1 MNKIFYILL
10 FLLLLGS
17 SEIHAQEIQS
27 DSIVK
32 ELLKEWGVPI
42 TDHNQVKLLK
52 NGKAKFADMFDAIA
66 QAKHHIHLEYF
77 NFRNDS
83 IASVLFELLAQKAAE
98 GVEVRALFDAFGNM
112 SNNQPLKNK
121 HLKEIR
127 ARGIEIY
134 KFDPIRFPYVNHV
147 LKRDHRKIVVIDGKV
162 AYTGGMNVADYYL
175 NGTPQVGSWR
185 DMHMSIEGPAVNDLQ
200 RIFLKTWNKV
210 TKQHL
215 DGEAYFF
222 VEDKKVSSAEESIQ
236 HSSNVE
242 ASNIKASNLG
252 ESNGKDFNLEDS
264 NIKDSNLGTS
274 SFGESNPKEYNIGE
288 SNSKESNLVESSLK
302 DSNLGKS
309 NVEDSNL
316 VESIPKEPNPKESL
330 LEEFNLGTS
339 NSEDFFLVVSKNAN
353 LPLLHAVLTELD
365 TLHAG
370 IGPVH
375 TVVELA
381 IVDREPGVT
390 PKWIRRAYAASIDE
404 ADEKIQLINPYFVPT
419 HSIKKALKKALK
431 RGIDV
436 EIMISSKSD
445 IPFTPDASLYFAYK
459 LVKRGAKVYLYDKG
473 FHHSKI
479 MMVDDTFC
487 TLGSANLNSRSLRY
501 DYEVNAFIFDKGV
514 TKEMTDMFQADKQD
528 STELTKEIWKKR
540 SRWKRFVGWFA
551 NIFAPFL

>member
-236 HSSNVE
+236 HPSNIE
-242 ASNIKASNLG
+242 ASNIKTSNLG

-309 NVEDSNL
+309 NVEEFNL
-316 VESIPKEPNPKESL
+316 GESSLKEPSPKESL

-339 NSEDFFLVVSKNAN
+339 NSEESFLDVSKNEN
-353 LPLLHAVLTELD
+353 LPLLQAVLTELD
-365 TLHAG
+365 TVHAG

-375 TVVELA
+375 TDVELA

-528 STELTKEIWKKR
+528 STELTKEVWKKR

>member
-236 HSSNVE
+236 H
-242 ASNIKASNLG
+242 
-252 ESNGKDFNLEDS
+252 
-264 NIKDSNLGTS
+264 
-274 SFGESNPKEYNIGE
+274 P
-288 SNSKESNLVESSLK
+288 
-302 DSNLGKS
+302 
-309 NVEDSNL
+309 
-316 VESIPKEPNPKESL
+316 
-330 LEEFNLGTS
+330 
-339 NSEDFFLVVSKNAN
+339 
-353 LPLLHAVLTELD
+353 
-365 TLHAG
+365 
-370 IGPVH
+370 
-375 TVVELA
+375 
-381 IVDREPGVT
+381 
-390 PKWIRRAYAASIDE
+390 
-404 ADEKIQLINPYFVPT
+404 
-419 HSIKKALKKALK
+419 
-431 RGIDV
+431 
-436 EIMISSKSD
+436 
-445 IPFTPDASLYFAYK
+445 
-459 LVKRGAKVYLYDKG
+459 
-473 FHHSKI
+473 
-479 MMVDDTFC
+479 
-487 TLGSANLNSRSLRY
+487 
-501 DYEVNAFIFDKGV
+501 
-514 TKEMTDMFQADKQD
+514 
-528 STELTKEIWKKR
+528 
-540 SRWKRFVGWFA
+540 
-551 NIFAPFL
+551 

>member
-236 HSSNVE
+236 DTSNVE
-242 ASNIKASNLG
+242 ASNIRASNLG
-252 ESNGKDFNLEDS
+252 ESNVKDSSLEDS
-264 NIKDSNLGTS
+264 NIKDSYLGAS
-274 SFGESNPKEYNIGE
+274 SLGESNSKESNIGK

-309 NVEDSNL
+309 NVEEFNL

-339 NSEDFFLVVSKNAN
+339 NSEESFLDVSKNEN
-353 LPLLHAVLTELD
+353 LPLLQAVLTELD
-365 TLHAG
+365 TVHAG

-375 TVVELA
+375 TDVELV

-514 TKEMTDMFQADKQD
+514 TKEMTNMFQADKQD

>member
-175 NGTPQVGSWR
+175 NGTPHVGSWR

-236 HSSNVE
+236 HPSNVE

-252 ESNGKDFNLEDS
+252 ESNVKDSNLEAS

-309 NVEDSNL
+309 NVEEFNL
-316 VESIPKEPNPKESL
+316 GESSLKEPSPKESL

-339 NSEDFFLVVSKNAN
+339 NSEESFLDVSKNEN
-353 LPLLHAVLTELD
+353 LPLLQAVLTELD
-365 TLHAG
+365 TVHAG

-375 TVVELA
+375 TDVELA

>member
-1 MNKIFYILL
+1 
-10 FLLLLGS
+10 
-17 SEIHAQEIQS
+17 
-27 DSIVK
+27 
-32 ELLKEWGVPI
+32 
-42 TDHNQVKLLK
+42 
-52 NGKAKFADMFDAIA
+52 
-66 QAKHHIHLEYF
+66 
-77 NFRNDS
+77 
-83 IASVLFELLAQKAAE
+83 
-98 GVEVRALFDAFGNM
+98 M

-236 HSSNVE
+236 HPSNVE

-252 ESNGKDFNLEDS
+252 ESNVKDSNLEDS
-264 NIKDSNLGTS
+264 NIKDSNLV
-274 SFGESNPKEYNIGE
+274 ESHVEE
-288 SNSKESNLVESSLK
+288 FNLGESSLK
-302 DSNLGKS
+302 
-309 NVEDSNL
+309 
-316 VESIPKEPNPKESL
+316 EPSPKESL

-339 NSEDFFLVVSKNAN
+339 NSEESFLDVSKNEN
-353 LPLLHAVLTELD
+353 LPLLQAVLTELD
-365 TLHAG
+365 TVHAG

-375 TVVELA
+375 TDVELA

-501 DYEVNAFIFDKGV
+501 DYEVNAFISV
-514 TKEMTDMFQADKQD
+514 SYTH
-528 STELTKEIWKKR
+528 LTL
-540 SRWKRFVGWFA
+540 
-551 NIFAPFL
+551 PTT

>member
-83 IASVLFELLAQKAAE
+83 IASVLFGLLAQKAAE

-215 DGEAYFF
+215 DGEVYFF
-222 VEDKKVSSAEESIQ
+222 VEDKKVPSAEESIQ
-236 HSSNVE
+236 HTSNVE
-242 ASNIKASNLG
+242 VSNI
-252 ESNGKDFNLEDS
+252 EDS
-264 NIKDSNLGTS
+264 YLGAS
-274 SFGESNPKEYNIGE
+274 SL
-288 SNSKESNLVESSLK
+288 KESNLVESNSK
-302 DSNLGKS
+302 
-309 NVEDSNL
+309 DSNL
-316 VESIPKEPNPKESL
+316 VESHVEELNLVESSLKEPSPKESL

-339 NSEDFFLVVSKNAN
+339 NPKESPLDVSKNDN
-353 LPLLHAVLTELD
+353 LPLLQAVLTELD
-365 TLHAG
+365 TVHAG
-370 IGPVH
+370 IGPLH
-375 TVVELA
+375 TDVELA

-514 TKEMTDMFQADKQD
+514 TREMTDMFQADKQD

>member
-236 HSSNVE
+236 DTSNVE
-242 ASNIKASNLG
+242 ASNIRASNLG
-252 ESNGKDFNLEDS
+252 ESNVKDSSLEDS
-264 NIKDSNLGTS
+264 NIKDSYLGAS
-274 SFGESNPKEYNIGE
+274 SLGESNSKESNIGK

-309 NVEDSNL
+309 NVEEFNL

-339 NSEDFFLVVSKNAN
+339 NSEESFLDVSKNEN
-353 LPLLHAVLTELD
+353 LPLLQAVLTELD
-365 TLHAG
+365 TVHAG

-375 TVVELA
+375 TDVELA

-390 PKWIRRAYAASIDE
+390 TKWIRRAYAASIDE

-514 TKEMTDMFQADKQD
+514 TKEMTNMFQADKQD

>member
-10 FLLLLGS
+10 FLFLLGS

-83 IASVLFELLAQKAAE
+83 IAGVLFELLAQKAAE

-222 VEDKKVSSAEESIQ
+222 VEDKKVPSAEESIQ
-236 HSSNVE
+236 HTSNVE
-242 ASNIKASNLG
+242 DSYLGASSL
-252 ESNGKDFNLEDS
+252 
-264 NIKDSNLGTS
+264 
-274 SFGESNPKEYNIGE
+274 KEPNIGE
-288 SNSKESNLVESSLK
+288 SNSKESNLGKSNSTELPLEESGFKESNLVESSLK
-302 DSNLGKS
+302 
-309 NVEDSNL
+309 
-316 VESIPKEPNPKESL
+316 EPSPKESL

-339 NSEDFFLVVSKNAN
+339 KPKESSLDVFKNDN
-353 LPLLHAVLTELD
+353 LPLLQAVLTELD
-365 TLHAG
+365 TVHAG
-370 IGPVH
+370 IGPLH
-375 TVVELA
+375 TDVELA

-390 PKWIRRAYAASIDE
+390 PKWIRRAYAVSIDE
-404 ADEKIQLINPYFVPT
+404 ADKKIQLINPYFVPT

-528 STELTKEIWKKR
+528 STELTKEIWTKR

>member
-222 VEDKKVSSAEESIQ
+222 VEDNKVSSAEESIQ
-236 HSSNVE
+236 DTSNVE
-242 ASNIKASNLG
+242 ASNIRASNLG
-252 ESNGKDFNLEDS
+252 ESNVKDSSLEDS
-264 NIKDSNLGTS
+264 NIKDSYLGAS
-274 SFGESNPKEYNIGE
+274 SLGESNSKESNIGK

-309 NVEDSNL
+309 NVEEFNL

-339 NSEDFFLVVSKNAN
+339 NSEESFLDVSKNEN
-353 LPLLHAVLTELD
+353 LPLLQAVLTELD
-365 TLHAG
+365 TVHAG

-375 TVVELA
+375 TDVELA

-514 TKEMTDMFQADKQD
+514 TKEMTNMFQADKQD

>member
-1 MNKIFYILL
+1 M
-10 FLLLLGS
+10 
-17 SEIHAQEIQS
+17 
-27 DSIVK
+27 
-32 ELLKEWGVPI
+32 PI
-42 TDHNQVKLLK
+42 CICL
-52 NGKAKFADMFDAIA
+52 
-66 QAKHHIHLEYF
+66 
-77 NFRNDS
+77 
-83 IASVLFELLAQKAAE
+83 
-98 GVEVRALFDAFGNM
+98 
-112 SNNQPLKNK
+112 P
-121 HLKEIR
+121 
-127 ARGIEIY
+127 
-134 KFDPIRFPYVNHV
+134 
-147 LKRDHRKIVVIDGKV
+147 
-162 AYTGGMNVADYYL
+162 
-175 NGTPQVGSWR
+175 
-185 DMHMSIEGPAVNDLQ
+185 
-200 RIFLKTWNKV
+200 
-210 TKQHL
+210 
-215 DGEAYFF
+215 
-222 VEDKKVSSAEESIQ
+222 
-236 HSSNVE
+236 
-242 ASNIKASNLG
+242 SNIRASNLG
-252 ESNGKDFNLEDS
+252 ESNVKDSSLEDS
-264 NIKDSNLGTS
+264 NIKDSYLGAS
-274 SFGESNPKEYNIGE
+274 SLGESNSKESNIGK

-309 NVEDSNL
+309 NVEEFNL

-339 NSEDFFLVVSKNAN
+339 NSEESFLDVSKNEN
-353 LPLLHAVLTELD
+353 LPLLQAVLTELY
-365 TLHAG
+365 TVHAG

-375 TVVELA
+375 TDVELA

-514 TKEMTDMFQADKQD
+514 TKEMTNMFQADKQD